1 MPAFNPAPTWLKRQL
16 KSLGMEVAWLTGTPR
31 ATIRR
36 LCIAITKAARLML
49 ALMRSYLTLRS
60 VVPGQTPFNLR
71 QNFFL
76 KRRYLPS
83 LFSIPF
89 GNLPQ
94 RHLFF
99 PHPIRHH
106 DPVPFPLIPACC
118 FKGPAL
124 TLSLGAVFC
133 CAEIMVLLLE
143 DICHET

>member
-1 MPAFNPAPTWLKRQL
+1 
-16 KSLGMEVAWLTGTPR
+16 
-31 ATIRR
+31 
-36 LCIAITKAARLML
+36 
-49 ALMRSYLTLRS
+49 MRSYLTLRS
-60 VVPGQTPFNLR
+60 VVLGQTPLNLR

-83 LFSIPF
+83 PFFILF

-99 PHPIRHH
+99 PYPIRHH

-133 CAEIMVLLLE
+133 CAEIMVLAITQRLLMSYQRPF
-143 DICHET
+143 